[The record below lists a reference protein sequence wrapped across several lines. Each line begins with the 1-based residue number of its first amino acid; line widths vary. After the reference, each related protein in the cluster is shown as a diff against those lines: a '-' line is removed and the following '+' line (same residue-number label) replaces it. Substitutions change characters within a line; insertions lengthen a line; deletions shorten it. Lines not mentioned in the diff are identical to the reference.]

1 MPPSLTVAVGTYF
14 GRHGRCRA
22 PPETAPG
29 LPPAVRPLPQTAA
42 ATARS
47 GDSGRAHAPLRGWV
61 DPPLLKWRRGL
72 DDVVRRSQDGGS
84 ARTRFREGGT
94 KWRGA
99 RSPPLLIRVSAR
111 PPARRWRRPTPQ
123 LQSDLAVALP
133 GAGTRVVGL
142 AAPEGGG
149 AVPGSGGQLLSLLRC
164 AAEGRGPLT
173 ERGCSAMAGV
183 GRRLRAVPPAEPRL

>member
-1 MPPSLTVAVGTYF
+1 MARREVPPS
-14 GRHGRCRA
+14 
-22 PPETAPG
+22 
-29 LPPAVRPLPQTAA
+29 
-42 ATARS
+42 
-47 GDSGRAHAPLRGWV
+47 AHKGV
-61 DPPLLKWRRGL
+61 
-72 DDVVRRSQDGGS
+72 
-84 ARTRFREGGT
+84 
-94 KWRGA
+94 
-99 RSPPLLIRVSAR
+99 R
-111 PPARRWRRPTPQ
+111 PPARRWRRLTPQ